1 VLGVDLSF
9 DPIEE
14 RLEDIVRLLDLQYG
28 PRHFAPHGDV
38 PRQLVATMLSQ
49 STSNANSRAAF
60 TALLDTYPTWDDVID
75 APTSEVAATI
85 AAGGLANQKAPR
97 LQAVLRAL
105 RDLDQAGRDLKSMP
119 TDETMRWLTSL
130 PGVGPHTAA
139 CVLLF
144 ALGHPII
151 PVDTSIARVM
161 TRLGIVAD
169 RTSTVTKQHV
179 LTELVGPDPA
189 TLYAIHV
196 ETIEHGR
203 TICRSGT
210 PRCGACMLQDLCA
223 YYRQI
228 ETG

>member
-1 VLGVDLSF
+1 VLGVDLPF
-9 DPIEE
+9 DPIDE

-28 PRHFAPHGDV
+28 PRHFTPHGDV
-38 PRQLVATMLSQ
+38 ARQLVATMFSQ

-60 TALLDTYPTWDDVID
+60 TALLDTYATWDEAIE
-75 APTSEVAATI
+75 APTSELAATI

-97 LQAVLRAL
+97 IQAVLRAL
-105 RDLDQAGRDLKSMP
+105 RELDEAGQDLRSMP
-119 TDETMRWLTSL
+119 TDEAMRWLTSL

-161 TRLGIVAD
+161 TRLGIVPD
-169 RTSTVTKQHV
+169 RTSTVTKQHI

-189 TLYAIHV
+189 TLYAVHV

-210 PRCGACMLQDLCA
+210 PRCGACMLQDLCD

-228 ETG
+228 EPV